1 MIFDLMK
8 ISLKLASVAAVT
20 LTVAVALSGCSSA
33 PVEEVYTPPGL
44 ELGDKIVAPPA
55 ELPAAT
61 AAAGEQEVV
70 EDTVTCD
77 MPTALDDKVIS
88 VLNKPPS
95 TVLRTDASLNGEIIV
110 SGEEIPVETIY
121 PKSFSHLLK
130 IHLDSGETV
139 WFGSSGSLSD
149 QATLNEVRLDPSGE
163 ASVFGA
169 TKSTYDHFVWGSS
182 AGPESAIVAEGEK
195 VVAKYGDCF

>member
-20 LTVAVALSGCSSA
+20 LTVAVTLSGCSSA
-33 PVEEVYTPPGL
+33 SVEEVYTPPGL

-61 AAAGEQEVV
+61 VTGKQEVV
-70 EDTVTCD
+70 KDTLTCD
-77 MPTALDDKVIS
+77 TPTSLDDDVIS
-88 VLNKPPS
+88 LLNNPPS
-95 TVLRTDASLNGEIIV
+95 TVTRTNASLNGETMV

-121 PKSFSHLLK
+121 QKSFSHLLK
-130 IHLDSGETV
+130 IQLDSGETV

-149 QATLNEVRLDPSGE
+149 PDTLNKVRLDPSGD

-169 TKSTYDHFVWGSS
+169 TKSTYDHFVWGSA
-182 AGPESAIVAEGEK
+182 AGPESAIVTEGEEI
-195 VVAKYGDCF
+195 VAKYSDCF